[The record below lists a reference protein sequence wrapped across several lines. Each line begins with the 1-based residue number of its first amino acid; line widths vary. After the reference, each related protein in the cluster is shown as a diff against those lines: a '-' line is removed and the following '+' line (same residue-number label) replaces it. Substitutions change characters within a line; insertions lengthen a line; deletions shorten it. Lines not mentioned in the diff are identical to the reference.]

1 LSLWFRFYSGVV
13 DDPKAQMLT
22 PEMFK
27 HWVNVLCIA
36 AQHDGELPAIS
47 VTSFTLR
54 MSEAKVAAVLT
65 KLHSL
70 ELLDKTEKSFK
81 PHNWDRRQYKT
92 DSADHTNAERQ
103 KNLRRRKRDE
113 LNELRALRD
122 TVRNGALRNGVT
134 PVMAKRPETETE
146 ITPTVSEDTGRR
158 PTRHS
163 ISTEALATLRR
174 V

>member
-1 LSLWFRFYSGVV
+1 MSLWFRFYSGVV
-13 DDPKAQMLT
+13 DDPKAQMLS

-36 AQHDGELPAIS
+36 AQHNGELPAIS
-47 VTSFTLR
+47 VTSFTLCL
-54 MSEAKVAAVLT
+54 SETKVAAILT
-65 KLHSL
+65 KLNAL
-70 ELLDKTEKSFK
+70 ELLDKTDKSFK

-92 DSADHTNAERQ
+92 DHADNTNAERQ

-122 TVRNGALRNGVT
+122 AVRNTPLRNGVT
-134 PVMAKRPETETE
+134 SVMAKRPDTETD
-146 ITPTVSEDTGRR
+146 ITTTVYEDRR
-158 PTRHS
+158 VRPL
-163 ISTEALATLRR
+163 ISTEALSKLKG